1 MMRDNPIR
9 LGRKRHCLAHV
20 LGMAAILL
28 RGLGALRAASGQKR
42 SVMILEPFGL
52 GDILSLE
59 PMIRVL
65 KDDGW
70 EVNVCAKAQ
79 WKPVIP
85 PGNVDAWLN
94 EKIPWTSYEDGEKYR
109 LAAFRTPEWRGF
121 MRELRA
127 LSCGGIGIDCRGD
140 IRNVILLRLAGC
152 RTVWTPSHY
161 AGSDLRMTPGSA
173 RIAPSGGA
181 RKKWELNLAFAR
193 ALGSG
198 SVTSSP
204 PPNATHL
211 LPKNQRTDANRIGLV
226 PVAPWQGRLWPSGK
240 WKELA
245 AKLSQRG
252 KKLVVFHGPGQA
264 SLAQEMLGKGVPIV
278 EASSALDWAVQLSSV
293 GLVVSLDSG
302 PLHLADALS
311 VPVVGLYGAGKL
323 PLWAPSGPQSRIVH
337 HQDRPGFYPCHQV
350 NANIELGR
358 RYMDWIQVDEVL
370 AAIG

>member
-1 MMRDNPIR
+1 
-9 LGRKRHCLAHV
+9 
-20 LGMAAILL
+20 
-28 RGLGALRAASGQKR
+28 
-42 SVMILEPFGL
+42 
-52 GDILSLE
+52 
-59 PMIRVL
+59 
-65 KDDGW
+65 
-70 EVNVCAKAQ
+70 
-79 WKPVIP
+79 
-85 PGNVDAWLN
+85 
-94 EKIPWTSYEDGEKYR
+94 
-109 LAAFRTPEWRGF
+109 
-121 MRELRA
+121 
-127 LSCGGIGIDCRGD
+127 
-140 IRNVILLRLAGC
+140 
-152 RTVWTPSHY
+152 
-161 AGSDLRMTPGSA
+161 
-173 RIAPSGGA
+173 
-181 RKKWELNLAFAR
+181 
-193 ALGSG
+193 
-198 SVTSSP
+198 
-204 PPNATHL
+204 
-211 LPKNQRTDANRIGLV
+211 
-226 PVAPWQGRLWPSGK
+226 
-240 WKELA
+240 LA